1 MSSATSFR
9 EFPEKEQLQDL
20 QAALVRTLAK
30 TVPLLKSQLELLDDV
45 DISESQPSSSNSV
58 KLGRS
63 DNGSLLYS
71 LATRVEDLDACYLQN
86 KLKGLD
92 FDKFLAKMQ
101 RIGNVD
107 IRDGLIFTRTGARKT
122 DIRTSGIRRLSFAAT
137 TFNDTSAFINKNK
150 LLEMTDL
157 QYLFYLNAYYVPYL
171 GLSEGRSMYQTF
183 FGVAVSNLLEGDDL
197 QSPAGFGFHVLQ
209 EAIYPIQMVTEYTV
223 SLIECI
229 LEIVTVINT
238 RIRTSATSIEQ
249 RLDLSMLKDPALE
262 HILEC
267 FNSGDKVYAS
277 FKKRKILSAIRETDA
292 VSPKSDRSPER
303 MSLPRVGS
311 GNEVNLRE
319 REKQVI
325 NWRSKIRDYHQALLS
340 AVDAYKIQCE
350 VFLEQLQE
358 LKKTAAGFRQ
368 IIVHETPAGLRDGSD
383 TTSDDH
389 EAETK
394 MSENQTFET
403 QTPEDR
409 ETEKRMTKIEAYLA
423 DAFVY
428 VTHFQSFLDA
438 LSTPDGVYMKFYASG
453 AAFLDLLH
461 ELEEKYPI
469 RYGNVLA
476 PRSKRAGIRNSSD
489 RYGRKSSNSSPRS
502 GANSDNETLS
512 PRSGSG
518 EDNSLRKTPE
528 IEPALKSGETKSM
541 FSRVLG
547 SVFK

>member
-1 MSSATSFR
+1 MSNATSFR
-9 EFPEKEQLQDL
+9 EFPEKDQLQNL
-20 QAALVRTLAK
+20 QASLVRTLAK

-45 DISESQPSSSNSV
+45 DISESQPLSSNSV

-63 DNGSLLYS
+63 DNGSLFYS

-137 TFNDTSAFINKNK
+137 TFNDTSAFLNKNK

-197 QSPAGFGFHVLQ
+197 HSPAGFGFHVLQ

-238 RIRTSATSIEQ
+238 RIRTSSTSIEQ
-249 RLDLSMLKDPALE
+249 RLDLTVLKDPALE

-267 FNSGDKVYAS
+267 FNSEHKVYAS

-292 VSPKSDRSPER
+292 VSPKSDCSPEKR
-303 MSLPRVGS
+303 DQLLTSS
-311 GNEVNLRE
+311 GNEINLRE
-319 REKQVI
+319 REKQSI

-340 AVDAYKIQCE
+340 AVDAYKVQCE
-350 VFLEQLQE
+350 VFLEQLHE

-368 IIVHETPAGLRDGSD
+368 VIVHEPPAGLRDGSD

-389 EAETK
+389 EAEL
-394 MSENQTFET
+394 
-403 QTPEDR
+403 QTPQIQ

-438 LSTPDGVYMKFYASG
+438 LSAPEGVYMKFYDSG
-453 AAFLDLLH
+453 AAFLVLLH

-469 RYGNVLA
+469 RYGNILA
-476 PRSKRAGIRNSSD
+476 PRSKRAGIKNSSD
-489 RYGRKSSNSSPRS
+489 RHRRTGSNASPRS
-502 GANSDNETLS
+502 GANSDAETLS
-512 PRSGSG
+512 PRPGSG
-518 EDNSLRKTPE
+518 EDNSIRKTPD
-528 IEPALKSGETKSM
+528 IELALKSGEPKSM